1 MRGVFSYAFCDFGD
15 HFEVVDINGEELVEV
30 FIADITKVTTLCRV
44 VHFYGGNHSVQ
55 LIMYRIDYTL
65 V

>member
-44 VHFYGGNHSVQ
+44 VYVYGGNHSVQ